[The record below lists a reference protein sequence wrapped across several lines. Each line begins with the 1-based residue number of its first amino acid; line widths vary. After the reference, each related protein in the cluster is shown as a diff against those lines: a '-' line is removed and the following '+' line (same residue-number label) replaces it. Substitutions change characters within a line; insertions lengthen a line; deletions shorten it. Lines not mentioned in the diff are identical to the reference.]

1 MLGGLERGQLY
12 LVHGDA
18 AGKSLFGIKFLIEGL
33 KRGEH
38 GALVIRYSPEDSVRR
53 FARLGYDC
61 LEDIY
66 SGRLVILE
74 YSDDITQQISRLTE
88 ITPVLRELEWLFGET
103 KPQRIIFDPVANLVK
118 GEQQPLEPRARE
130 FADWATT
137 FGATVVMIANGESEE
152 VVEKFRPLVEES
164 FRFGVRETADRATR
178 FFSFEKSAQIPDQ
191 AIEVDPSR
199 GVFLLGRVQQE
210 PSATF
215 FHVVNPA
222 TTERVPLQIEPGD
235 AQPVAQ
241 AEQLSL
247 ASAVEL
253 EELTEALLRE
263 TEQYNESKP
272 PARAEE
278 LEPVIEQQAE
288 QEPEQKQE
296 PEQEAEAEP
305 RTVRDTTPLAP
316 SIEAESL
323 LPQPQEDNGDEAAAA
338 VDESTTGFE
347 GEPDDLLSSLL
358 GEITDPDSPLDLDIF
373 EPPAV
378 ADAPGLLET
387 VSVAEPE
394 PVQETEVDQTVTDT
408 DFAIVEPESVAPDE
422 SAEAV
427 MGQEETAEPVIAEPV
442 SEEPLSVEPASVEA
456 VSEEPAREESV
467 SEEPVSAE
475 AVIAEDATEPVLA
488 EAADEAGGL
497 ELAASPEPVSESEST
512 EEEPTA
518 AGESTEAEEPEEA
531 EEPTEVEEPVAQALD
546 SRVTARAVE
555 ILLRPPDSK
564 TEIPLSIPSFAS
576 SASEEAALTPVR
588 PKDFNVL
595 VIDDDF
601 AACEVIAHSLD
612 EYTLEIM
619 HDGVSGLAKLISF
632 KPDLVILDVDLP
644 IVDGFKVLA
653 HIRSSLN
660 MPVIVV
666 SKSRVRASDRVLAAE
681 LGADYYMTKPF
692 SVKELRH
699 KVRQLIARYRGISSW
714 IVTSQTATE
723 TATAKPAPQPFEPAR
738 EESARPDPDRQE
750 AGRQVAHVNDQFM
763 PYQDFV
769 AHVEGR
775 VRAAIDNGSS
785 FSIAGC
791 RLSNMTSNG
800 GRSAVRLYEMMCS
813 VVRDTDLVSTNPRND
828 LVVLLADADVTGA
841 RAFVSR
847 LRERV
852 MSEMSQEPS
861 VWIRSFPDLEETAE
875 SYPQTETIESLHPY
889 RRASDRQS
897 QGDSPSD
904 EASAL
909 EASAPVTTAT
919 ATADMPEKD
928 DDDLYLD
935 LFDQLERP

>member
-1 MLGGLERGQLY
+1 METNSQNLIPSGIEPVDKLLGGLERGQLY
-12 LVHGDA
+12 IVHGDA

-33 KRGEH
+33 KQGEH

-118 GEQQPLEPRARE
+118 GEQQPLEPRAKE
-130 FADWATT
+130 FADWAKT
-137 FGATVVMIANGESEE
+137 FGATVVMVANGENEE
-152 VVEKFRPLVEES
+152 VVEKFMPLVAES

-178 FFSFEKSAQIPDQ
+178 FFSFEKSASIADQ

-199 GVFLLGRVQQE
+199 GVFLLGRLQPE

-215 FHVVNPA
+215 FHVVSP
-222 TTERVPLQIEPGD
+222 TTAERGTIQIEPEP
-235 AQPVAQ
+235 QPVAQ

-263 TEQYNESKP
+263 TEKYNEKTVP
-272 PARAEE
+272 PPAEE
-278 LEPVIEQQAE
+278 LELPALEAEHEPEQEPELEQQAE
-288 QEPEQKQE
+288 S
-296 PEQEAEAEP
+296 EP

-316 SIEAESL
+316 SVEAAQLL
-323 LPQPQEDNGDEAAAA
+323 LPADHGDGGEGKGVEDKSDEAAPI
-338 VDESTTGFE
+338 VDQSTDLFE
-347 GEPDDLLSSLL
+347 GQTDDLLSNLL

-373 EPPAV
+373 ETPAV
-378 ADAPGLLET
+378 AAAPETLEPAP
-387 VSVAEPE
+387 VAEPE
-394 PVQETEVDQTVTDT
+394 PVHETAVDQPAAST
-408 DFAIVEPESVAPDE
+408 DFAILEAESAGAEIVEAETVEAEIVEAEGVAPDE
-422 SAEAV
+422 SAK
-427 MGQEETAEPVIAEPV
+427 AEVEQPE
-442 SEEPLSVEPASVEA
+442 SVELAT
-456 VSEEPAREESV
+456 EEVTSL
-467 SEEPVSAE
+467 EP
-475 AVIAEDATEPVLA
+475 ATEPALA
-488 EAADEAGGL
+488 EAIDERYDL
-497 ELAASPEPVSESEST
+497 ELTASPEPVSESA
-512 EEEPTA
+512 EEEPA
-518 AGESTEAEEPEEA
+518 AASEESAEPEDAEPEEA
-531 EEPTEVEEPVAQALD
+531 EQPVAQALD
-546 SRVTARAVE
+546 TKVTARAVE

-564 TEIPLSIPSFAS
+564 TEIPLSVPSFAS
-576 SASEEAALTPVR
+576 SVTEETALAPVR
-588 PKDFNVL
+588 TKDFNVL

-601 AACEVIAHSLD
+601 AACEVIAHALD

-632 KPDLVILDVDLP
+632 KPDIVILDVDLP

-692 SVKELRH
+692 SIKELRH

-714 IVTSQTATE
+714 IVTSSSATE
-723 TATAKPAPQPFEPAR
+723 AATEKPAPQPFEPAR
-738 EESARPDPDRQE
+738 QEHVAGQE
-750 AGRQVAHVNDQFM
+750 AGRQVANASDQFM
-763 PYQDFV
+763 PYPDFV
-769 AHVEGR
+769 SHVEGR

-800 GRSAVRLYEMMCS
+800 GRAAIKLYEMICS

-828 LVVLLADADVTGA
+828 LVVLLADADASGA
-841 RAFVSR
+841 RAFVGR
-847 LRERV
+847 LRDRV
-852 MSEMSQEPS
+852 LNEMSQEPS

-875 SYPQTETIESLHPY
+875 SYPQTETMESLHPY
-889 RRASDRQS
+889 RRASDRQN
-897 QGDSPSD
+897 QG
-904 EASAL
+904 
-909 EASAPVTTAT
+909 
-919 ATADMPEKD
+919 
-928 DDDLYLD
+928 
-935 LFDQLERP
+935 